1 MPEPA
6 PTVLLDAFGPGG
18 FGRSWRFGG
27 HTGTLETDDPD
38 RVAGVLAAV
47 EQAAARG
54 EHAVGF
60 VSYEAAHGLNRDLP
74 ELPTATGMPLAWF
87 ACYRERVPCTAGEGL
102 PAATEET
109 IPLTPS
115 LDPEQYETA
124 VERVRSLIAAG
135 DCYQANYTFPLAGS
149 FHGAP
154 LGLYQRIC
162 QGQQAPF
169 CALLDTG
176 RFLLLSASPEL
187 FFALRDGVVAT
198 RPMKGTAPRGRW
210 QAEDREAADRLRQSP
225 KERAENLMIVDLL
238 RNDLGIVAETGSV
251 RVASLFDLESY
262 PTVHQMTST
271 VTARLRQG
279 VGLVELFR
287 ALFPCGSVTGAPKRR
302 AMEIIRDLETTPRGP
317 YCGAIGY
324 VSPGGEALF
333 SVAIRTL
340 VLDRESN
347 GLTLGVGSG
356 ITWDAAPAAEYREC
370 LTKGDFLGQPA
381 SPFRLIETLR
391 LEGGEYTLVKR
402 HLARMKASAARFG
415 FSFDD
420 AATRQ
425 LLATHAGT
433 VGGCRKVRLLL
444 ERDGGLEVSSEP
456 LAVDDP
462 AVALKVALAGER
474 LPSTDLFRF
483 HKTTR
488 RDSFERA
495 RSAHPETGEVLFLNE
510 RGELTEGSYHNL
522 VLKLGGRL
530 VTPPLTSGLLPGT
543 LREELLERGEIAE
556 EILHPHHLEQA
567 EELWLINSVRGWR
580 RGLLVDK
587 RE

>member
-1 MPEPA
+1 MSEPA
-6 PTVLLDAFGPGG
+6 PTVLLDAFGTGDFSG
-18 FGRSWRFGG
+18 SWRFSG
-27 HTGTLETDDPD
+27 HTGTIATDDPD

-60 VSYEAAHGLNRDLP
+60 VSYEAACGLNRDLP
-74 ELPTATGMPLAWF
+74 ELPTTAGMPLAWF
-87 ACYRERVPCTAGEGL
+87 ACYRERFPCAAGAGL

-124 VERVRSLIAAG
+124 VERIRSLIAAG
-135 DCYQANYTFPLAGS
+135 DCYQANYTFPLAGRYN
-149 FHGAP
+149 GAP
-154 LGLYQRIC
+154 LGLYRRIC

-187 FFALRDGVVAT
+187 FFALRDGVVTT

-210 QAEDREAADRLRQSP
+210 PAEDGEAADRLRQSA

-279 VGLVELFR
+279 IGLVELFR

-302 AMEIIRDLETTPRGP
+302 AMEIIRGLETTPRGP

-347 GLTLGVGSG
+347 GVTLGVGSG
-356 ITWDAAPAAEYREC
+356 ITWDAVPAAEYREC
-370 LTKGDFLGQPA
+370 LTKGDFLSQPA

-391 LEGGEYTLVKR
+391 LENREYTLLER
-402 HLARMKASAARFG
+402 HLARMAASAARFG

-420 AATRQ
+420 AATRR
-425 LLATHAGT
+425 LLATHAGA
-433 VGGCRKVRLLL
+433 VEGCRKVRLLL
-444 ERDGGLEVSSEP
+444 ERDGALAISSEP
-456 LAVDDP
+456 LAPDDP
-462 AVALKVALAGER
+462 AVALRVVLAGER
-474 LPSTDLFRF
+474 MASTDPFLF

-488 RDSFERA
+488 RDLFERA
-495 RSAHPETGEVLFLNE
+495 RSAHPEADELLFLNE

-522 VLKLGGRL
+522 VLKLHGRFI
-530 VTPPLTSGLLPGT
+530 TPSLASGLLPGT
-543 LREELLERGEIAE
+543 LRSELLERGEIAE
-556 EILHPHHLEQA
+556 EILYPHDLEQA

-580 RGLLVDK
+580 RGLLVRD
-587 RE
+587 

>member
-1 MPEPA
+1 MSEPA
-6 PTVLLDAFGPGG
+6 PTVLLDAFGAGG
-18 FGRSWRFGG
+18 FGSSWRFSG
-27 HTGTLETDDPD
+27 HTRTIATDDPD
-38 RVAGVLAAV
+38 RVAGILDAV

-74 ELPTATGMPLAWF
+74 RLPTAAGMPLAWF
-87 ACYRERVPCTAGEGL
+87 ACYRERFPCTAGAGL
-102 PAATEET
+102 PAATEEA
-109 IPLTPS
+109 IPLMPD
-115 LDPEQYETA
+115 LDPKQYETA
-124 VERVRSLIAAG
+124 VERVRELIAAG
-135 DCYQANYTFPLAGS
+135 DCYQANYTFAFRGRYN
-149 FHGAP
+149 GAP

-187 FFALRDGVVAT
+187 FFALRDGIVTT
-198 RPMKGTAPRGRW
+198 RPMKGTAQRGRW
-210 QAEDREAADRLRQSP
+210 PAEDREAVDRLRASP

-279 VGLVELFR
+279 IGLTELFR

-302 AMEIIRDLETTPRGP
+302 AMEIIRDLETMPRGP

-356 ITWDAAPAAEYREC
+356 ITWDAAPAAEYQEC
-370 LTKGDFLGQPA
+370 LTKGDFLLQPA
-381 SPFRLIETLR
+381 TPFRLIETLR
-391 LEGGEYTLVKR
+391 LENHEYSLLER
-402 HLARMKASAARFG
+402 HLTRMAASAARFG
-415 FSFDD
+415 FMFDD
-420 AATRQ
+420 AATRH
-425 LLATHAGT
+425 LLATRAGS
-433 VGGCRKVRLLL
+433 VEGCRKVRLLL

-456 LAVDDP
+456 LVADDP
-462 AVALKVALAGER
+462 ARPLRVAVAGER
-474 LPSTDLFRF
+474 VSSTDPFRF

-488 RDSFERA
+488 RDPFERA
-495 RSAHPETGEVLFLNE
+495 RSTHSEADEVLFLNE

-522 VLKLGGRL
+522 VLKLAGRL
-530 VTPPLTSGLLPGT
+530 VTPPLASGLLPGT

-556 EILHPHHLEQA
+556 EIIYPHDLEQA

-580 RGLLVDK
+580 RGLLVHV
-587 RE
+587 